1 MNKETVL
8 CYIEKKHQYLML
20 FRNKKINDINKGK
33 YIGIGGHLEKGESK
47 EEALIREIKEETGLS
62 LSSYEYRGKI
72 LFQSD
77 DLIEIMHLYTSKE
90 FSGNLIDCDEGELSW
105 IDIDDILK
113 LPHWEGDE
121 YFLKKLIN
129 NEPYFEMSLIY
140 KEDKLIEVLDYIKNA
155 D

>member
-8 CYIEKKHQYLML
+8 CYIENEHQYLML
-20 FRNKKINDINKGK
+20 FRNKKKDDINKGK
-33 YIGIGGHLEKGESK
+33 YIGIGGHIEDGESK
-47 EEALIREIKEETGLS
+47 EEALLREIKEETGLTL
-62 LSSYEYRGKI
+62 LSYQYRGKI

-77 DLIEIMHLYTSKE
+77 DFIEIMHLYTSNE
-90 FSGNLIDCDEGELSW
+90 FKGEIIDCDEGTLSW
-105 IDIDDILK
+105 VKIEDVLK

-121 YFLKKLIN
+121 YFLKKLLN

-140 KEDKLIEVLDYIKNA
+140 NDDKLIKVLDYIEKA